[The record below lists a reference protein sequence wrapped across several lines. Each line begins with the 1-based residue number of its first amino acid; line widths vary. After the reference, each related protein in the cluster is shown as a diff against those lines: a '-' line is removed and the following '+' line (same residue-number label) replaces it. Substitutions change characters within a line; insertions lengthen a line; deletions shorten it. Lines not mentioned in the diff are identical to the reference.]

1 MAMRTLGEALESA
14 LASML
19 NAGEEGTAIPSVS
32 RKEAGTEKAP
42 ASVGGNNEQR
52 GRNHSV
58 KSAMDATQPGKS
70 PASCAEGTGRAT
82 QNPSALP
89 PRRVARPLL
98 SVIEGGGRRQ
108 EGATSAA
115 YRTRAGG
122 GYRGCEFLK
131 LVSG

>member
-1 MAMRTLGEALESA
+1 
-14 LASML
+14 
-19 NAGEEGTAIPSVS
+19 
-32 RKEAGTEKAP
+32 
-42 ASVGGNNEQR
+42 
-52 GRNHSV
+52 
-58 KSAMDATQPGKS
+58 
-70 PASCAEGTGRAT
+70 
-82 QNPSALP
+82 
-89 PRRVARPLL
+89 LL